1 MDVPGTPQQMLEGE
15 EVATSSSPPMN
26 EQALPDRLSAIP
38 SPSIY
43 VAPLALRPKVPSAI
57 PQREDECFPPLEQY
71 TPTREPP
78 DPAKQIMASRP
89 RKWVPFDFTAPAET
103 TTTSTDDNGGADYY
117 DLSGSRG
124 FDETTTNNDM
134 HGVSSGRRLDV
145 RNASY
150 DAFESPRFGH
160 GIMALPTMESAS
172 PSTKQFT
179 STMRDLAS
187 VEFDRKYIDSYQRPF
202 RYACWATKPSKQEI
216 EQAMAALDRAA
227 TPRHIL
233 KPGEDSF
240 DPLEWSS
247 GLPSTATSPSHSPEP
262 VTIKPQ
268 PLTYTTV
275 GSVVNPNVVPQ
286 FSAPNRIQREGA
298 NRRPLHTLL
307 GTPRYEPMIQ
317 TRPATASL
325 PPLNM
330 ANSMQYAQQIAR
342 SPIRIATSTSS
353 ASSASGRSPHPII
366 NNNPGPLGKQ
376 EEIAL
381 MRNLLL
387 NELHRR
393 SDNVAEET
401 ESPAVSKKHSTS
413 ATLPSRSIY
422 TVKDLIDEHNRSN
435 SVPGSVQGLEK
446 MQTLQRLA
454 KFDNP
459 MKELAI
465 ARLREFSVLKS
476 ENTDSPSGL
485 KPQEILLQSQ
495 IGMSKSSTPSN
506 NTGELDLGYKFP
518 PPGLAPPSTTP
529 SNQSLT
535 RVPSQPTPTP
545 IRPRYPEPLTAG
557 PPGQRQFPSQTSTS
571 FSEAW
576 GEYGQQAYNPYGSG
590 VAASPWGAG
599 YSYYPPAQSAFL
611 PTHAGNCNSKLV
623 DTIDIPTAAK
633 YYVGGYPSD
642 MSGYYKPISEE
653 NTRLIQESPE
663 TLLPKAVKDARR
675 DAQTTHMIFE
685 GQRRYNQMNAD
696 DYFTE
701 LVGFKAFDDAK
712 KENPYGVIGPPKK
725 KHLSPVETKPI
736 TEEEFKKK
744 SIPELVV
751 PMLEASWGTL
761 AGYRSVN
768 CPGSN
773 SDMSN
778 YTNSQDYHID
788 PEEEGNKSFFG
799 EDWGKPL
806 KRSTVEASAG
816 WDE

>member
-1 MDVPGTPQQMLEGE
+1 
-15 EVATSSSPPMN
+15 
-26 EQALPDRLSAIP
+26 
-38 SPSIY
+38 
-43 VAPLALRPKVPSAI
+43 
-57 PQREDECFPPLEQY
+57 
-71 TPTREPP
+71 
-78 DPAKQIMASRP
+78 
-89 RKWVPFDFTAPAET
+89 
-103 TTTSTDDNGGADYY
+103 
-117 DLSGSRG
+117 
-124 FDETTTNNDM
+124 
-134 HGVSSGRRLDV
+134 
-145 RNASY
+145 
-150 DAFESPRFGH
+150 
-160 GIMALPTMESAS
+160 
-172 PSTKQFT
+172 
-179 STMRDLAS
+179 
-187 VEFDRKYIDSYQRPF
+187 
-202 RYACWATKPSKQEI
+202 
-216 EQAMAALDRAA
+216 MAALERAVA
-227 TPRHIL
+227 PRHIL

-247 GLPSTATSPSHSPEP
+247 GLPSTASSPSHSPEP
-262 VTIKPQ
+262 VTVKPQ

-317 TRPATASL
+317 TRPAAASL

-342 SPIRIATSTSS
+342 SPNRIATSTPS
-353 ASSASGRSPHPII
+353 ASSSSGRSPHQMIS
-366 NNNPGPLGKQ
+366 NTSGPLGKQ

-387 NELHRR
+387 NDLHELPG
-393 SDNVAEET
+393 NVAWGT
-401 ESPAVSKKHSTS
+401 GSPATSKKHTTST
-413 ATLPSRSIY
+413 TLPARGVY

-465 ARLREFSVLKS
+465 TRLREFSILKS
-476 ENTDSPSGL
+476 DNGNSSSPL
-485 KPQEILLQSQ
+485 TPQEMLLQSQ
-495 IGMSKSSTPSN
+495 IGMSKSSNSDN

-518 PPGLAPPSTTP
+518 PPGLAQPATTASTH
-529 SNQSLT
+529 SSIKA
-535 RVPSQPTPTP
+535 PSQSASAPV
-545 IRPRYPEPLTAG
+545 RRGYPEPLTAG
-557 PPGQRQFPSQTSTS
+557 PPGQRQLPSQHPAS

-576 GEYGQQAYNPYGSG
+576 GEYGQQAYSHYGSAI
-590 VAASPWGAG
+590 AASSWGAG
-599 YSYYPPAQSAFL
+599 YGYYPPTQPTFL
-611 PTHAGNCNSKLV
+611 PAHAGNCNSKLV
-623 DTIDIPTAAK
+623 DTIDFTTVAK
-633 YYVGGYPSD
+633 YYTSGYPSD
-642 MSGYYKPISEE
+642 MNYYCKPISEE
-653 NTRLIQESPE
+653 NARLMQEGPAN
-663 TLLPKAVKDARR
+663 LLPKAVKDARR
-675 DAQTTHMIFE
+675 DTQTNKMIFE

-701 LVGFKAFDDAK
+701 LVGFKALEDAK

-725 KHLSPVETKPI
+725 KHLSEVEIKPLS
-736 TEEEFKKK
+736 EEEVQKK

-751 PMLEASWGTL
+751 PMLEATWGTL

-773 SDMSN
+773 SDLSK
-778 YTNSQDYHID
+778 YTTSPDYHID
-788 PEEEGNKSFFG
+788 PEEEGNTSFFG

-806 KRSTVEASAG
+806 KRSTLKANAG